1 MCYVFA
7 GDADYIC
14 VGSHRQH
21 QLYVWDKTT
30 GNVVKMLTGPK
41 GESLLDLTW
50 HPVRPIILSVSNG
63 VVNIWSHTQTE
74 LWSAYAPN
82 FKEFNENEEYE
93 ERESEFDIEDE
104 DKSVEGDKGS
114 KVTEEQLEVNIID
127 PPKIMAFCSSEE
139 DSEEPLDWLP
149 NAEIDDP
156 EEAGWG
162 QLEPTLNDLPNLAT
176 PTKRSCTTDNENID
190 PSLAPP
196 TNKEP
201 RTIAIELPEAN
212 GVSDKNKL

>member
-14 VGSHRQH
+14 AGSHRQH

-30 GNVVKMLTGPK
+30 GNLVKMLTGPK

-114 KVTEEQLEVNIID
+114 EVTEEQLEVNIID

-149 NAEIDDP
+149 NAPEIDDP

-176 PTKRSCTTDNENID
+176 PTKRSCTTDND
-190 PSLAPP
+190 LSLAPL

-212 GVSDKNKL
+212 GVNDKNKL